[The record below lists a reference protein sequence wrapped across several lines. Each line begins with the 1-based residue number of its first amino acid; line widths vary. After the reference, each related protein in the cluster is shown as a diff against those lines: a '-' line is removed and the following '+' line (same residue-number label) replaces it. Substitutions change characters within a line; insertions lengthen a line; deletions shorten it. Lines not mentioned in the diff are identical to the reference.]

1 MNVFHKVTRQTLRK
15 NRLRTLVTIAGVIL
29 SAAMVCAVTTIVV
42 SFQGFYR
49 DCEMYETGDWYGRV
63 EDASPEVRQ
72 TLLEDSRVAHV
83 ASAEVLGYSESE
95 SRNEE
100 KPYIYLLGVD
110 ETYLNTMPVRP
121 VGRLPEREGE
131 ILVPTHYLSP
141 GNGGASLQ
149 IGDTVELTLGE
160 RVLDGY
166 SLNQNNP
173 LCDGE
178 SIQVRKTGRYTVVG
192 FYERPDFEPYSGPGY
207 TFLTVPEQDGPQ
219 NYLLYYKTT
228 DIDELDGVIRDHNL
242 PEDENWG
249 LLAADG
255 VFR

>member
-1 MNVFHKVTRQTLRK
+1 M
-15 NRLRTLVTIAGVIL
+15 
-29 SAAMVCAVTTIVV
+29 
-42 SFQGFYR
+42 
-49 DCEMYETGDWYGRV
+49 
-63 EDASPEVRQ
+63 
-72 TLLEDSRVAHV
+72 AHV

-255 VFR
+255 VFRYDNFGRVFVNLASILIFLIVLGSVSLIYSAFSISVSERTRQFGLLRSVGATRGPAPPVCAV